1 MKKSRITAL
10 GVLAALATVGL
21 SSSWAVDY
29 PAVVKFFDP
38 SCYWRLGETEGPT
51 AAEEIY
57 GLDAIYAGALV
68 FGVDGAIVG
77 DADTAVRM
85 PGIAYGAAGYAAIYM
100 ADSIE
105 IGPTDS
111 ATFLCWVKADGTQV
125 GHTQL
130 VMNRADGAFSGTG
143 STTGLTVVSDNCL
156 GYHWN
161 DQSFSYGFTSGLALE
176 TGVWNFAALSVTPT
190 AATFYLGDRNG
201 NLRTATN
208 EAAHP
213 PTTLTTTLAIGCT
226 PQDGGDGNRALKGDI
241 DEPAVFAYAL
251 SAEQINT
258 IYQAGLNKS
267 TLPSATITPSTTPF
281 YAGEGSL
288 TAVSG
293 GTPPLTYVW
302 SKDGTVIADETQA
315 VLSGLL
321 TAGNYTVKVS
331 NAAGSVTSDPLT
343 VLPASIPL
351 LNTQPKGA
359 GDRYLGGR
367 VTLSV
372 EVEGTLPLTYQ
383 WKLDGKDI
391 PGATESSY
399 FHILENGSFGTYAVT
414 VTNSEGSVT
423 SDGVSVKQINYTKD
437 SFTQSIMERN
447 PIAYYRFD
455 DEIDPYAGWLDDV
468 GEPCLGYARDF
479 AGGNDG
485 YYYAIAGY
493 MEVVDGAIAQDSSKA
508 VFFFDAYMGTR
519 LKLNPLISR
528 GAFTV
533 MGWVMRDADIGY
545 TTRGGYF
552 GQNDLLEFGDRNSTT
567 TIEAWSPG
575 TGNVTPEHNFKD
587 KEWSLVM
594 LTYEENE
601 TGSLTSLYLDG
612 ILAAENKSTSRIN
625 AGEGTA
631 YNLNVAGGGIFNDPA
646 TNMDYFWGAID
657 EVALFDSYMSAEDAW
672 EFYSKGFYGP
682 GAAPEVTTQ
691 PVSVESYLNP
701 DASWTLSIAAGG
713 TSPLHYQWYKDGQP
727 VEEGTS
733 RTLSGVFT
741 EENVGA
747 YYVMVVNDYG
757 TATSEAANV
766 TLRTPDP
773 RSYEGVLAA
782 MEPFAYW
789 RLGEKTGTS
798 AREFIRGLN
807 GRYNENQTLGRPGAL
822 RDDPDTAV
830 GFNGTSYI
838 QVPGMSY
845 NGVDVTMAAWIKP
858 SGSIGNYTTIMF
870 DRGSSAAGL
879 HIADNQLGYHW
890 NDTQYS
896 YRSGLYVNNEEWNF
910 VVMAVSASKT
920 TFYLGDSAGKLLNA
934 VDSTAQ
940 SAATFTSTFS
950 IGGDTVNADRRFN
963 GDIDEAVVFTR
974 TLTAEEVETLYLTGL
989 SGLNMAP
996 SITVQP
1002 LDIHGF
1008 VGDNI
1013 TLSVSALGT
1022 APLSYQWYKDGEVIE
1037 GAVTA
1042 AITKVAEAADSGS
1055 FTVEVTNALGSA
1067 TSAPAIINIV
1077 YTPTSVD
1084 LTGEAYKLWTH
1095 LKFDGTYDDAS
1106 GLGNDAYDVGTVG
1119 EFGEGKLGSGS
1130 LRVQTDF
1137 DEGLYSYAGF
1147 LNELILGVEPITV
1160 SMWVNIESGNLMDL
1174 PFLCNNDTSLG
1185 GYGLTLSPGWQEAGN
1200 WGFSI
1205 NSITDGTNARYESP
1219 SGTFPWQTWN
1229 NIVYVMIPGETVKVF
1244 VNGQPATVL
1253 DISGVTI
1260 VDEFGR
1266 GSLDTTYP
1274 LYIGQAGG
1282 GYPGSGGEGYSMSML
1297 IDDLGI
1303 WRTALSDIEAR
1314 SIYHSGEHGNSFD
1327 EKKPDIPAQITVDP
1341 KSATIYQN
1349 DQTVLTLSV
1358 GLLGSQPITVTWTKD
1373 GTEIASGL
1381 STTLDI
1387 FCTEDAAG
1395 TYVAT
1400 AKNSAGEDVSAPAV
1414 LAYRT
1419 PEAGYEELVAGFAP
1433 VAFWRFDDN
1442 VSSGVVV
1449 DYAGAHDG
1457 TYIGIA
1463 PEQQV
1468 AGAIAEDPSKAIA
1481 FNGVDSYIKTSL
1493 QLNSLVANREFTFT
1507 GWAKIQGTW
1516 EASTGFFG
1524 QNDLIEFGQNS
1535 ATTIQAWSDGGGS
1548 VSAAVPPSDEWVM
1561 LTITYIFDGTD
1572 MVEYLYVNNEVV
1584 SQNLGVKSINASA
1597 GTAYTFT
1604 IGGCVWNFEGGY
1616 FTGEIDDVAVFPTA
1630 LSGDD
1635 ISLLYNVGKFGPG
1648 APPEIDTQP
1657 IGAEIYANNGT
1668 YKLSVSAVGT
1678 PPFQI
1683 NWYKDG
1689 ELTSYSGESIEIGRT
1704 ASNAGSW
1711 VAKVTNG
1718 YGEVESEPAVIS
1730 FQTAASNYEALI
1742 ASLDPW
1748 VYWRLGEAPGAEFAA
1763 EFGHGIPAP
1772 YTENNVLGLDGAIVN
1787 DPNTAISFTGALHG
1801 TAEFS
1806 TMVIPDVRLGTVN
1819 EVTYLCWAK
1828 RDGNQVNY
1836 TPLVF
1841 GRGGAVSGLNIRENN
1856 QLGYHWND
1864 QSFSWG
1870 YVTGLTLEDGEW
1882 NLAALVVTPTTV
1894 TFYLGDS
1901 AGELHVSSGEQAHA
1915 ATVITTN
1922 ISLGG
1927 QNVANS
1933 NRQFKGLLDEPAIF
1947 NYALSAEQIQSI
1959 YDAGRGGDIPVLPV
1973 LNFENTSM
1981 GLVLTWDEGKLQVAP
1996 TSVGP
2001 WTTIED
2007 ASPEGYIVPTDEG
2020 VAYYRTVRE

>member
-1 MKKSRITAL
+1 MNNSRITAL

-29 PAVVKFFDP
+29 PAVVKSFDP
-38 SCYWRLGETEGPT
+38 SCYWRLGEAEGPT
-51 AAEEIY
+51 AAEEINGINATY
-57 GLDAIYAGALV
+57 TGTLV

-77 DADTAVRM
+77 DANKAVQM
-85 PGIAYGAAGYAAIYM
+85 SGIAYGTAGYSAIYVPS
-100 ADSIE
+100 SIE
-105 IGPTDS
+105 IGQTEA
-111 ATFLCWVKADGTQV
+111 ATFLCWVKPNGTQV
-125 GHTQL
+125 AHSQL
-130 VMNRADGAFSGTG
+130 VMNRSGGAFSGTG
-143 STTGLTVVSDNCL
+143 STSGLTVVANNCL

-161 DQSFSYGFTSGLALE
+161 DQSFSWGFTSGPALQD
-176 TGVWNFAALSVTPT
+176 GVWNFAALSVTPT
-190 AATFYLGDRNG
+190 GAIFYLGDRNG
-201 NLRTATN
+201 KLTTATN
-208 EAAHP
+208 AVAHA
-213 PTTLTTTLAIGCT
+213 PTTLTTTLAIACT
-226 PQDGGDGNRALKGDI
+226 PDTGGNGARAFKGDI

-251 SAEQINT
+251 SPEQINT
-258 IYQAGLNKS
+258 VYQAGLNKS
-267 TLPSATITPSTTPF
+267 TVPTVNIVASTTPF
-281 YAGEGSL
+281 YAGEGAL
-288 TAVSG
+288 TAISA

-302 SKDGTVIADETQA
+302 SKDGTVISGETES
-315 VLSGLL
+315 VLDGLL
-321 TAGNYTVKVS
+321 AAGNYTVKVS
-331 NAAGSVTSDPLT
+331 NAAGSATSDPVT
-343 VLPASIPL
+343 VVPASVPI

-372 EVEGTLPLTYQ
+372 DVEGTLPLSYQ
-383 WKLDGKDI
+383 WKFNGKDI
-391 PGATESSY
+391 EGATENSY
-399 FHILENGSFGTYAVT
+399 LKILDANSFGTYAVT

-423 SDGVSVKQINYTKD
+423 SVGVAVKQIVYTKD

-455 DEIDPYAGWLDDV
+455 DEINPSAGWVDDKD
-468 GEPCLGYARDF
+468 EPIIGYARDF

-485 YYYAIAGY
+485 YYYATEGY
-493 MEVVDGAIAQDSSKA
+493 TEIVDGAIALDPSKA
-508 VFFFDAYMGTR
+508 VFFVDSYMGTR
-519 LKLNPLISR
+519 LKLNPLIR
-528 GAFTV
+528 GGAFTV
-533 MGWVMRDADIGY
+533 MGWVKRDSDIGY

-552 GQNDLLEFGDRNSTT
+552 GQNDLLEFGDRNNTT
-567 TIEAWSPG
+567 TMEAWSPG
-575 TGNVTPEHNFKD
+575 TGNLTPVHNFKD
-587 KEWSLVM
+587 KRWSLVM
-594 LTYEENE
+594 LTYGEIE

-612 ILAAENKSTSRIN
+612 LLAAEKNSTARIN
-625 AGEGTA
+625 ANEGTN
-631 YNLNVAGGGIFNDPA
+631 YNLNAAGGGIFNDPA
-646 TNMDYFWGAID
+646 TNMDYFRGAID
-657 EVALFDSYMSAEDAW
+657 ELVLFDSYMSPEDAW
-672 EFYSKGFYGP
+672 EFYTKGFYGP
-682 GAAPEVTTQ
+682 GAAPEITTQ
-691 PVSVESYLNP
+691 PVSVESYVNP
-701 DASWTLSIAAGG
+701 DATWTMSVVSGG
-713 TSPLHYQWYKDGQP
+713 TTPLIYQWYKGGQAI
-727 VEEGTS
+727 EGATN
-733 RTLSGVFT
+733 RTITGYFT
-741 EENVGA
+741 EADAGS
-747 YYVMVVNDYG
+747 YYVTINNDYG
-757 TATSEAANV
+757 TATSDTAQV
-766 TLRTPDP
+766 TLRIPDP
-773 RSYEGVLAA
+773 KSFEGVISA
-782 MEPFAYW
+782 MNPFAYW
-789 RLGEKTGTS
+789 RLGESTGLI
-798 AREFIRGLN
+798 AKEFMSGLN
-807 GRYNENQTLGRPGAL
+807 GVYNENQTLGKPGAL
-822 RDDPDTAV
+822 KGDPNTAV
-830 GFNGTSYI
+830 GFNGTSFV

-858 SGSIGNYTTIMF
+858 SGTVADYTTIMF
-870 DRGSSAAGL
+870 DRGSSAAGI
-879 HIADNQLGYHW
+879 HIAGNQLGYHW

-896 YRSGLYVNNEEWNF
+896 YRSGLYPKSGEWNF
-910 VVMAVSASKT
+910 VVMVVSASKT
-920 TFYLGDSAGKLLNA
+920 TFYLGNSVGKLLNA

-940 SAATFTSTFS
+940 SAATFTSSFS
-950 IGGDTVNADRRFN
+950 IGGDSVNTDRRFN
-963 GDIDEAVVFTR
+963 GDIDEAVMFTR

-1002 LDIHGF
+1002 LDINGF

-1037 GAVTA
+1037 GATTA

-1055 FTVEVTNALGSA
+1055 FTVEVSNAFGSA
-1067 TSAPAIINIV
+1067 TSVPATINIV

-1084 LTGEAYKLWTH
+1084 LTGKAYKLWTH

-1137 DEGLYSYAGF
+1137 DAGIYSYAGF
-1147 LNELILGVEPITV
+1147 LKELVLGTEPITI
-1160 SMWVNIESGNLMDL
+1160 SMWAKISSGNLMDL
-1174 PFLCNNDTSLG
+1174 PFLSNNDESLG
-1185 GYGLTLSPGWQEAGN
+1185 GYGLTLSPGWEETGN

-1205 NSITDGTNARYESP
+1205 KSMTDDTTARYESAG
-1219 SGTFPWQTWN
+1219 GTFPWTTWN

-1260 VDEFGR
+1260 VDEFGK
-1266 GSLDTTYP
+1266 GSLDTSFP

-1282 GYPGSGGEGYSMSML
+1282 AYPVKDGEGYSLDML
-1297 IDDLGI
+1297 IDDMGI
-1303 WRTALSDIEAR
+1303 WRTALDDIDAR
-1314 SIYHSGEHGNSFD
+1314 SIYYVAEYGNSFD
-1327 EKKPDIPAQITVDP
+1327 VKKADIPAQIKVGPKGATV
-1341 KSATIYQN
+1341 YQN
-1349 DQTVLTLSV
+1349 DQTKLTLSV
-1358 GLLGSQPITVTWTKD
+1358 DVYGTQPITVTWTKD

-1381 STTLDI
+1381 GTTLDI

-1400 AKNSAGEDVSAPAV
+1400 AKNSAGEGVSAPAV

-1468 AGAIAEDPSKAIA
+1468 AGAIAKDPSKAIA

-1507 GWAKIQGTW
+1507 GWVKIQGTW
-1516 EASTGFFG
+1516 ASMTGFYG
-1524 QNDLIEFGQNS
+1524 QNDLIEFGQDT
-1535 ATTIQAWSDGGGS
+1535 ATTVRAWAEGAGNMTGT
-1548 VSAAVPPSDEWVM
+1548 VPPTDEWAMV
-1561 LTITYIFDGTD
+1561 TITYVFDGTD
-1572 MVEYLYVNNEVV
+1572 MVETLYVNNHVAG
-1584 SQNLGVKSINASA
+1584 QNIGTKSINANA
-1597 GTAYTFT
+1597 GTNYYFT
-1604 IGGCVWNFEGGY
+1604 IGGCVWNFEGG
-1616 FTGEIDDVAVFPTA
+1616 FFNGLIDDVAVFPTA
-1630 LSGDD
+1630 LTSDD
-1635 ISLLYNVGKFGPG
+1635 VSLLYNVGKFGPG
-1648 APPEIDTQP
+1648 VAPEIELQP
-1657 IGAEIYANNGT
+1657 VGAEIYPNSGT
-1668 YKLSVSAVGT
+1668 YRLSVTVVGT
-1678 PPFQI
+1678 PPFQV
-1683 NWYKDG
+1683 NWYKGG
-1689 ELTSYSGESIEIGRT
+1689 ELTAYSGDIIEIART
-1704 ASNAGSW
+1704 AENSGSW

-1718 YGEVESEPAVIS
+1718 YGEVESDPAVIS

-1748 VYWRLGEAPGAEFAA
+1748 VYWRLGEAPGAGFAA
-1763 EFGHGIPAP
+1763 EFGRGIPAP
-1772 YTENNVLGLDGAIVN
+1772 YTENNVLGLEGAIVN
-1787 DPNTAISFTGALHG
+1787 DPDTAVSFNG
-1801 TAEFS
+1801 TLPGTPDFS
-1806 TMVIPDVRLGTVN
+1806 TIVIPDVRLGTVN

-1828 RDGNQVNY
+1828 RDGVQINY

-1901 AGELHVSSGEQAHA
+1901 AGELHVSSGEQVHA

-1973 LNFENTSM
+1973 LNFENTST
-1981 GLVLTWDEGKLQVAP
+1981 GLILTWDEGKLQVAP

-2007 ASPEGYIVPTDEG
+2007 ASPEGYIVPTGEG
-2020 VAYYRTVRE
+2020 SAYYRTAKD